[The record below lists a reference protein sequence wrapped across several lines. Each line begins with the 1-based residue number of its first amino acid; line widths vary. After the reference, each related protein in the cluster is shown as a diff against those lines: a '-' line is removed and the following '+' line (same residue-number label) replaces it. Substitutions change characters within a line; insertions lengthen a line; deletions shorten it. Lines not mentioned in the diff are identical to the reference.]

1 MSIHI
6 LGIRHHGAGSAR
18 RVQQQL
24 ERLKPDL
31 VLIEGPP
38 EINEVLPF
46 IGHQDLEPPVAIM
59 VYDEAM
65 PGHSSFYPF
74 AAYSPEWVAAAYANQ
89 HQIPVQ
95 AMDLPAR
102 IKLQEL
108 ANEAKKQV
116 GEGRAKARIQRAAI
130 QDSELAERPKT
141 IDPIQ
146 HLASIAGYD
155 SSEQWWDYLFE
166 RQGGSE
172 DATDHFAAV
181 MTAMQSLREE
191 NIVSALD
198 SENEWREAYMRMI
211 LRQAKQQMY
220 DRIVVVCGAWH
231 APALQD
237 LAGKEKAD
245 NKLLKKLPKSKVKVQ
260 ASWIPWSNGRLSM
273 YSGYGAGI
281 TSPGWYEHN
290 WNEAQDIELSWLN
303 KVAARFR
310 AEGMD
315 MSAAHVIESYKLAI
329 GLSQLRG
336 YSRIGLE
343 ELNEAILTVMCMGD
357 GILLDLI
364 RESLIVGDRLGQIP
378 ADIPKIPLQQDFEQS
393 IKKLRLKLSA
403 APKVHHLDL
412 RKPLD
417 IKRSIFLHRLMILGI
432 QWANRTH
439 SRTKGTFKESW
450 TLQWQPNMMIDLIDN
465 AFLGNTIETA
475 ATETLRRKS
484 EGTKKV
490 ADLTHLIGQ
499 IIPAELFES
508 IDFLLERIQALSA
521 ISSDIQDLMQALP
534 PLINISRYGN
544 VRQTDLTEVKHIV
557 DQLLTKVCI
566 GLPNACYGLD
576 EDNSNQVFELISQ
589 LNGAIKIHD
598 QPENTEEWL
607 ACLFQLLQQQE
618 GVHDIIQG
626 CVCRLLLDAE
636 QIEMEEA
643 SQRISYA
650 LSTARDP
657 YQVASWIEGF
667 LRGSGMILL
676 YDDRLWNLI
685 YQWTKELT
693 RALFLEILPYL
704 RRAFSRFDPRERK
717 MIGQRARKG
726 FQLKQNIQQ
735 EHPNDYPLEALAL
748 PILDTLQQLMS
759 HPAATN
765 PSKEAL

>member
-38 EINEVLPF
+38 EINEVLAF

-59 VYDEAM
+59 VYDEAI

-74 AAYSPEWVAAAYANQ
+74 ATYSPEWVAAAYANQ
-89 HQIPVQ
+89 HQVPVQ

-108 ANEAKKQV
+108 ANEAKKTV
-116 GEGRAKARIQRAAI
+116 GEGRAKASIQGAAL
-130 QDSELAERPKT
+130 QDNEVAEVPKVV
-141 IDPIQ
+141 DPIQ
-146 HLASIAGYD
+146 HLASIAGYE
-155 SSEQWWDYLFE
+155 SSEKWWDYLFE
-166 RQGGSE
+166 RKGESVGAQ
-172 DATDHFAAV
+172 DHFAAV
-181 MTAMQSLREE
+181 MTAMESLREE
-191 NIVSALD
+191 NVVSAQD
-198 SENEWREAYMRMI
+198 AENEWREAYMRMI
-211 LRQAKQQMY
+211 LRQAQQQMY
-220 DRIVVVCGAWH
+220 DRIAVICGAWH

-245 NKLLKKLPKSKVKVQ
+245 NKLLKKLPKSKVKVR

-290 WNEAQDIELSWLN
+290 WNQEQDIELSWLN

-315 MSAAHVIESYKLAI
+315 MSAAHVIEAYKLAI

-343 ELNEAILTVMCMGD
+343 ELNEAVLTVMCMGD

-364 RESLIVGDRLGQIP
+364 RESLIVGDRLGRIP
-378 ADIPKIPLQQDFEQS
+378 ADIPKVPLQQDFEQS
-393 IKKLRLKLSA
+393 IKRLRLKLSA

-417 IKRSIFLHRLMILGI
+417 IKRSIFLHRLMILDV
-432 QWANRTH
+432 QWASRTH

-490 ADLTHLIGQ
+490 AELTQLIDQ

-521 ISSDIQDLMQALP
+521 ISADIQDLMQALP
-534 PLINISRYGN
+534 PLINVSRYGN

-576 EDNSNQVFELISQ
+576 EDNSNKVFELISQ

-607 ACLFQLLQQQE
+607 TCLFQLLQQQE

-626 CVCRLLLDAE
+626 CVCRLLLDAA

-650 LSTARDP
+650 LSRARDP
-657 YQVASWIEGF
+657 YQVASWVEGF

-685 YQWTKELT
+685 YQWTQELT

-717 MIGQRARKG
+717 MIGQRAKKG
-726 FQLKQNIQQ
+726 LQLKQNMQQ
-735 EHPNDYPLEALAL
+735 LSPNDYPLETLAL

-759 HPAATN
+759 HPTATN

>member
-116 GEGRAKARIQRAAI
+116 GEGRTKASVRGAAVQETEDI
-130 QDSELAERPKT
+130 ERPKT

-166 RQGGSE
+166 RQGESE
-172 DATDHFAAV
+172 DAADHFAAV

-310 AEGMD
+310 AGRMD
-315 MSAAHVIESYKLAI
+315 MYAAHVIEAYKLAI

-378 ADIPKIPLQQDFEQS
+378 ADIPKVPLQQDFEQS

-693 RALFLEILPYL
+693 RPLFLEILPYL

-726 FQLKQNIQQ
+726 FQLKQSIQQ

>member
-172 DATDHFAAV
+172 DAADHFAAV

-378 ADIPKIPLQQDFEQS
+378 ADIPKVPLQQDFEQS

-475 ATETLRRKS
+475 ATETLRRKR

-557 DQLLTKVCI
+557 DQLMTKVCI

-693 RALFLEILPYL
+693 RPLFLEILPYL

>member
-24 ERLKPDL
+24 EALEPDL
-31 VLIEGPP
+31 ILIEGPP
-38 EINEVLPF
+38 EINEVLPY
-46 IGHQDLEPPVAIM
+46 IGHRDLEPPVAIM

-74 AAYSPEWVAAAYANQ
+74 AVYSPEWVAAAYANQ
-89 HQIPVQ
+89 RQIPVQ

-108 ANEAKKQV
+108 ANEAKERA
-116 GEGRAKARIQRAAI
+116 GEGRAKARTQVAAL
-130 QDSELAERPKT
+130 QDSKVAERPIV

-146 HLASIAGYD
+146 HLANIAGYKN
-155 SSEQWWDYLFE
+155 SEQWWDYLFE
-166 RQGGSE
+166 RKGESAAVG
-172 DATDHFAAV
+172 DHFTAV
-181 MTAMQSLREE
+181 MMAMQSLREQ
-191 NIVSALD
+191 NIASAHD
-198 SENEWREAYMRMI
+198 TENESREAYMRMI
-211 LRQAKQQMY
+211 LRQAKQQLY
-220 DRIVVVCGAWH
+220 ERIVVVCGAWH
-231 APALQD
+231 APALQG
-237 LAGKEKAD
+237 LEEKEKAD

-290 WNEAQDIELSWLN
+290 WNHEQDIELSWLN
-303 KVAARFR
+303 KVAACFR
-310 AEGMD
+310 KEGMD
-315 MSAAHVIESYKLAI
+315 MSTAHVIEAYKLAI

-336 YSRIGLE
+336 YSRVGLE
-343 ELNEAILTVMCMGD
+343 ELNEAVLTVMCMGD
-357 GILLDLI
+357 GILLDLV

-378 ADIPKIPLQQDFEQS
+378 ADIPKVPLQQDFEQC
-393 IKKLRLKLSA
+393 IKSLRLKLSA
-403 APKVHHLDL
+403 APKVYHLDL

-432 QWANRTH
+432 QWATRTH

-450 TLQWQPNMMIDLIDN
+450 ELQWQPNMMIDLIDN
-465 AFLGNTIETA
+465 AFLGNTIES
-475 ATETLRRKS
+475 ATTQSIRRKS
-484 EGTKKV
+484 DGTNKV
-490 ADLTHLIGQ
+490 SDLTGIIDQL
-499 IIPAELFES
+499 IPAELFDC
-508 IDFLLERIQALSA
+508 IDFILERIHELSA
-521 ISSDIQDLMQALP
+521 ISADIQDLMRSLP
-534 PLINISRYGN
+534 PLINVSRYGN

-557 DQLLTKVCI
+557 EKLLTKVCI

-576 EDNSNQVFELISQ
+576 EDNSNKIFEWIAQ
-589 LNGAIKIHD
+589 LNGAVKIQD
-598 QPENTEEWL
+598 EPESMEEWL
-607 ACLFQLLQQQE
+607 ACLFQVLQKE
-618 GVHDIIQG
+618 DGIHDIIQG

-685 YQWTKELT
+685 YQWTQQLD
-693 RALFLEILPYL
+693 RPLFLEILPYL

-717 MIGQRARKG
+717 MIGQRAQKG
-726 FQLKQNIQQ
+726 LQLKQDAQQ
-735 EHPNDYPLEALAL
+735 DSSNAYPLQALAL
-748 PILDTLQQLMS
+748 PILDTLQQLMGA
-759 HPAATN
+759 PATTN
-765 PSKEAL
+765 PSKSAL

>member
-46 IGHQDLEPPVAIM
+46 IGHRDLEPPVAIM

-108 ANEAKKQV
+108 ANEAKKQL
-116 GEGRAKARIQRAAI
+116 GEGRTKASFQRAAV
-130 QDSELAERPKT
+130 QDSEDIERPKT
-141 IDPIQ
+141 VDPMQ

-166 RQGGSE
+166 RQGESE
-172 DATDHFAAV
+172 DAADHFAAV

-191 NIVSALD
+191 NIVSAHD

-364 RESLIVGDRLGQIP
+364 RESLIVGDQLGQIP
-378 ADIPKIPLQQDFEQS
+378 ADIPKVPLQQDFEQS

-484 EGTKKV
+484 EETKKV

-508 IDFLLERIQALSA
+508 IDFLLESIQALSA

>member
-108 ANEAKKQV
+108 ANEAKKQL
-116 GEGRAKARIQRAAI
+116 GEGRTKANVQGAAVQETEDI
-130 QDSELAERPKT
+130 ERPKT

-166 RQGGSE
+166 RQGESE
-172 DATDHFAAV
+172 DAADHFAAV

-191 NIVSALD
+191 NIVSAHD

-211 LRQAKQQMY
+211 LRQAKKQMY

-290 WNEAQDIELSWLN
+290 WNQAQDIELSWLN

-336 YSRIGLE
+336 YSRVGLG
-343 ELNEAILTVMCMGD
+343 ELNEAVLTVMCMGD

-378 ADIPKIPLQQDFEQS
+378 ADIPKVPLQQDFEQS

-432 QWANRTH
+432 QWASRTH

-576 EDNSNQVFELISQ
+576 EDNSNKVFELISQ

-693 RALFLEILPYL
+693 PALFLEILPYL

-726 FQLKQNIQQ
+726 LQLKQNIQQ

-748 PILDTLQQLMS
+748 PVLDILQQLMS